1 MIHKPISL
9 ADQIFERLETDILTG
24 VYPRGSI
31 LTELS
36 LSEDLGVSRTP
47 IREAVRRLEQEHLV
61 EPSSKGV
68 LVLSITYED
77 AMIIYDIRIH
87 TECLAAR
94 ACAKNITD
102 EQIRE
107 MKELLDLQEFYYHKG
122 DSEKV
127 KDIDNQF
134 HHMIYQYAG
143 SPVYEDTLAP
153 LHKKTQK
160 FRKAIVSSNGKAG
173 VSYAEHYKIYEAI
186 AARDPEA
193 AGKAMHEHVEN
204 ARDRLAEMAEQSDIK
219 D

>member
-1 MIHKPISL
+1 MMHKTISL
-9 ADQIFERLETDILTG
+9 ADQIFERLESDILTG
-24 VYPRGSI
+24 VYPIGSV

-68 LVLSITYED
+68 MVLSITFED
-77 AMIIYDIRIH
+77 ALIIYDIRLH

-94 ACAKNITD
+94 ACAQHITD
-102 EQIRE
+102 EQLRE
-107 MKELLDLQEFYYHKG
+107 MKELLDLQEFYIRKE

-127 KDIDNQF
+127 KNIDNQF

-143 SPVYEDTLAP
+143 SPVYADTLAP

-160 FRKAIVSSNGKAG
+160 FRKATVSTSGKA
-173 VSYAEHYKIYEAI
+173 SESNAEHYKIYEAI
-186 AARDPEA
+186 AARDADA
-193 AGKAMHEHVEN
+193 AGRAMHEHVEH
-204 ARDRLAEMAEQSDIK
+204 ARDRLAALTGMSD
-219 D
+219 

>member
-9 ADQIFERLETDILTG
+9 ADQIFERLENDILTG

-68 LVLSITYED
+68 MVLSITFED
-77 AMIIYDIRIH
+77 AMIIYDIRLH

-94 ACAKNITD
+94 ACAQHITD
-102 EQIRE
+102 EQLRE
-107 MKELLDLQEFYYHKG
+107 MKELLDLQEFYIRKE

-127 KDIDNQF
+127 KNIDNQF

-143 SPVYEDTLAP
+143 SPVYADTLAP

-160 FRKAIVSSNGKAG
+160 FRKAAVSTSGKAG
-173 VSYAEHYKIYEAI
+173 ESNAEHYKIYEAI
-186 AARDPEA
+186 AARDADA
-193 AGKAMHEHVEN
+193 AGRAMHEHVEH
-204 ARDRLAEMAEQSDIK
+204 ARDRLAALTGISD
-219 D
+219 

>member
-9 ADQIFERLETDILTG
+9 ADQIFERLENDILTG

-68 LVLSITYED
+68 MVLSITFED
-77 AMIIYDIRIH
+77 AMIIYDIRLH

-94 ACAKNITD
+94 ACAQHITD
-102 EQIRE
+102 EQLRE
-107 MKELLDLQEFYYHKG
+107 MKELLDLQEFYIRKE

-127 KDIDNQF
+127 KNIDNQF

-143 SPVYEDTLAP
+143 SPVYADTLAP

-160 FRKAIVSSNGKAG
+160 FRKATVSTSGKAG
-173 VSYAEHYKIYEAI
+173 ESNAEHCKIYKAI
-186 AARDPEA
+186 AARDADA
-193 AGKAMHEHVEN
+193 AGKAMHEHVEH
-204 ARDRLAEMAEQSDIK
+204 ARDRLAALTGMND
-219 D
+219 

>member
-9 ADQIFERLETDILTG
+9 ADQIFERLESDILTG

-68 LVLSITYED
+68 LVLSITFHD

-94 ACAKNITD
+94 ACAEHITD

-107 MKELLDLQEFYYHKG
+107 MKELMDLQEFYIRKE

-127 KDIDNQF
+127 KNIDNQF
-134 HHMIYQYAG
+134 HHMIYQYSG
-143 SPVYEDTLAP
+143 SPVYADTLAP
-153 LHKKTQK
+153 LHNKTQK
-160 FRKAIVSSNGKAG
+160 FRKAIVSSTGKAG
-173 VSYAEHYKIYEAI
+173 ESYTEHYKIYEAI
-186 AARDPEA
+186 ADRDPEA
-193 AGKAMHEHVEN
+193 AGRAMHEHVEN
-204 ARDRLAEMAEQSDIK
+204 ARNRLANMAELK

>member
-9 ADQIFERLETDILTG
+9 ADQIFERLENDILTG

-68 LVLSITYED
+68 MVLSITFED
-77 AMIIYDIRIH
+77 AMIIYDIRLH

-94 ACAKNITD
+94 ACAQHITD
-102 EQIRE
+102 EQLRE
-107 MKELLDLQEFYYHKG
+107 MKELLDLQEFYIRKE

-127 KDIDNQF
+127 KNIDNQF

-143 SPVYEDTLAP
+143 SPVYADTLAP

-160 FRKAIVSSNGKAG
+160 FRKATVSTSGKAG
-173 VSYAEHYKIYEAI
+173 ESNAEHYKIYEAI
-186 AARDPEA
+186 AARDADA
-193 AGKAMHEHVEN
+193 AGRAMHEHVEH
-204 ARDRLAEMAEQSDIK
+204 ARDRLAALTGMSD
-219 D
+219 

>member
-1 MIHKPISL
+1 MIHKTISL
-9 ADQIFERLETDILTG
+9 ADQIFERLENDILTG
-24 VYPRGSI
+24 VYPRGSV

-36 LSEDLGVSRTP
+36 LSDDLGVSRTP

-68 LVLSITYED
+68 RVLSITFHD
-77 AMIIYDIRIH
+77 AMIIYNIRLH

-94 ACAKNITD
+94 ACAEYITD
-102 EQIRE
+102 QQIRE
-107 MKELLDLQEFYYHKG
+107 MKELLELQEFYYHKE

-127 KDIDNQF
+127 KNIDNQF
-134 HHMIYQYAG
+134 HHMIYQYSG

-160 FRKAIVSSNGKAG
+160 FRKAIVSTSGKAG
-173 VSYAEHYKIYEAI
+173 ESYAEHYRIYEAI

-193 AGKAMHEHVEN
+193 AGKAMHEHVEH
-204 ARDRLAEMAEQSDIK
+204 ARNRLAEIAGRADIK